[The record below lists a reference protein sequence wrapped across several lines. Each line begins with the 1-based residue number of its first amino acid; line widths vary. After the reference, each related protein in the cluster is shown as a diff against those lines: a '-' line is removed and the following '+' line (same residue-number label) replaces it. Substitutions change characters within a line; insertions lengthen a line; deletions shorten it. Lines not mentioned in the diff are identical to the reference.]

1 MTRTIEDWV
10 CELIPGIWLAED
22 KVLMPNEQLMGKC
35 NIWDALI
42 RPKQYLEC
50 KVKDLVEQNPAW
62 KDLFE
67 ENKGYPKYYM
77 AGLTITIRKED
88 EDNGDTVG

>member
-22 KVLMPNEQLMGKC
+22 RVLMPNEPLMGKC
-35 NIWDALI
+35 NVWDALI
-42 RPKQYLEC
+42 RPKQYLEG
-50 KVKDLVEQNPAW
+50 KVKDLVAQNPAW
-62 KDLFE
+62 KDSFT
-67 ENKGYPKYYM
+67 ENKGYPKYYR

-88 EDNGDTVG
+88 EGNGDTVG

>member
-10 CELIPGIWLAED
+10 CELIPGIWLSED
-22 KVLMPNEQLMGKC
+22 KVLMPNEPIMGKC

-42 RPKQYLEC
+42 RPKQYLEG
-50 KVKDLVEQNPAW
+50 KVKDLVVHNQAW
-62 KDLFE
+62 KDSFT
-67 ENKGYPKYYM
+67 ENKGYPKYYR

>member
-10 CELIPGIWLAED
+10 CELIPDVWLAED
-22 KVLMPNEQLMGKC
+22 RVLMPNEPLMGKH

-50 KVKDLVEQNPAW
+50 KVKDLVAQNPAW
-62 KDLFE
+62 KDSFA
-67 ENKGYPKYYM
+67 ENKGYPKYYR

-88 EDNGDTVG
+88 EGNGDTVG